1 MQTRGGLKIKRE
13 NIYKTFKGLQICF
26 MIIPFLGDYL
36 VQGESY
42 IGNLLRNINSNFLGL
57 IFTSNILLTLSWIS
71 YGLLLAYVFRA
82 LKNLKIEGLKML
94 VLVIFNLF
102 LQVEIKAVED
112 SYYFWIVSI
121 LSIFILEIVAGHYTP
136 ENKNVID
143 TTPEEER

>member
-1 MQTRGGLKIKRE
+1 
-13 NIYKTFKGLQICF
+13 
-26 MIIPFLGDYL
+26 
-36 VQGESY
+36 
-42 IGNLLRNINSNFLGL
+42 
-57 IFTSNILLTLSWIS
+57 
-71 YGLLLAYVFRA
+71 
-82 LKNLKIEGLKML
+82 ML